1 MAFFD
6 EMGCVASDHGIV
18 EPISYIVEPNSYK
31 VEKFKAAEIYQK
43 CQVV

>member
-18 EPISYIVEPNSYK
+18 EPTSYK

-43 CQVV
+43 CKVV